1 MSQDFK
7 VLSDKEHCLIN
18 TDMYIGAISTEVHD
32 VLVDG
37 KFVPHAYVPGL
48 VKITDEVIDN
58 CVDEAIRTSFEHANQ
73 IEVFIKDNQVTV
85 KDNGRGLPQQIV
97 KTPEGD
103 EVPLPLAAWTRARAG
118 SNFSADRKTIGKNGV
133 GSALTNFFSD
143 SFVGETGNGKSV
155 VTVRCT
161 NNADEVSYTTKE
173 GKFKGTVVTFV
184 PDFTRFGVFQLDD
197 QFEQVIQSRLI
208 TLAVNFPQITF
219 KYNGKKVESK
229 FNKFA
234 AQFGEVISH
243 NDDNVSLFIAN
254 SDEFRQL
261 SFVNGVHT
269 KQGGNHVTGIID
281 SLSDELIPM
290 IKRQHKI
297 EIPKARIKE
306 CLLIGLFI
314 RDLIAPKYDGQ
325 TKERLSSPWSQIRDH
340 MNLDYKALARKM
352 LKTPE
357 VIDPII
363 ESALA
368 KKEAA
373 DKAAATKAQ
382 KKAKKA
388 NVAKHVKASGMS
400 RVKTMLFLA
409 EGDSAIGPFTRFRN
423 EETQGSY
430 PLRGK
435 MLNVW
440 DLPDHEVLKN
450 KEISE
455 LLGILNVDLRSK
467 EAPAYSDIAIMTD
480 ADQDGKGSIAM
491 LAIAFFYKYW
501 PQWFEQG
508 RIYIVRTPEYISTNG
523 KKTDWSYSREEF
535 RAKKFDSKWTHR
547 HIKGLGSLTVE
558 GDDCEYK
565 QCIENLVLEQVVV
578 DSKTPELLEMLFGKD
593 ERKRKQWL
601 GFDVEDVENEEEEG

>member
-1 MSQDFK
+1 MSQEFK

-18 TDMYIGAISTEVHD
+18 TDMYIGSTSLEVHD

-37 KFVPHAYVPGL
+37 KFVPIGYIPGL

-58 CVDEAIRTSFEHANQ
+58 CVDEAIRTNFEHANQ
-73 IEVFIKDNQVTV
+73 IEVSIKDNQVSV
-85 KDNGRGLPQQIV
+85 KDNGRGLPQGMV
-97 KTPEGD
+97 VTPEGV

-143 SFVGETGNGKSV
+143 SFVGETGNGTNT

-161 NNADEVSYTTKE
+161 NNADEVSYTTKA
-173 GKFKGTVVTFV
+173 GKFKGTTVTFV
-184 PDFTRFGVFQLDD
+184 PDFTRFGVFQLDED
-197 QFEQVIQSRLI
+197 FEQVIQSRLL

-219 KYNGKKVESK
+219 KYNGKKVEGK

-234 AQFGEVISH
+234 AQFGDVVSH
-243 NDDNVSLFIAN
+243 NDENVSLFFAT
-254 SDEFRQL
+254 SEEYRQL

-269 KQGGNHVTGIID
+269 KQGGNHVYGVLD

-297 EIPKARIKE
+297 EINKARIKE

-314 RDLIAPKYDGQ
+314 RNLVAPKYDGQ
-325 TKERLSSPWSQIRDH
+325 TKERLSSPWAQIRDH
-340 MNLDYKALARKM
+340 MNLDYKALARKI

-363 ESALA
+363 ASALA

-388 NVAKHVKASGMS
+388 NVAKHVAAAGLG

-440 DLPDHEVLKN
+440 NLPDHEVLKN
-450 KEISE
+450 KEIAD
-455 LLGILNVDLRSK
+455 LLGILNVELRSK

-501 PQWFEQG
+501 PHWFDQG

-523 KKTDWSYSREEF
+523 KKTDWSYSRDEF
-535 RAKKFDSKWTHR
+535 RAKKFDGKWTHR

-565 QCIENLVLEQVVV
+565 QCIENLVLEQVVI
-578 DSKTPELLEMLFGKD
+578 DDQTAELLEMLFGDD
-593 ERKRKQWL
+593 EHKRKQWL
-601 GFDVEDVENEEEEG
+601 GFDDDIIIEEEEG